1 MLLVRFSNHLLC
13 GRYLQCPHFGSSAV
27 ILNELAQNCELFFL
41 VEKSTQGME
50 KIIAI
55 KKNSAEKSSNL
66 PHIHLNHSSC
76 SAELDDPETQAAGSD
91 LVLADMSDSDTRSV
105 DLLIDDIDGYEST
118 SRSFPKVSI

>member
-1 MLLVRFSNHLLC
+1 MSWHKIVNF
-13 GRYLQCPHFGSSAV
+13 
-27 ILNELAQNCELFFL
+27 FFL
-41 VEKSTQGME
+41 VEKSTQGMD

-55 KKNSAEKSSNL
+55 KKNSAEKSTNL

-76 SAELDDPETQAAGSD
+76 SADLDDPETQAAGSD

-105 DLLIDDIDGYEST
+105 DLLIDDIDVYEST